1 MPVSGM
7 NHFTILTDDVP
18 ATQAFY
24 GELLGLTPGWRPA
37 FSFPGLWLYCGDTP
51 ILHVVGRDSLP
62 EQRNGV
68 IDHLAFTASGLAGYQ
83 QALDARAIAYDLR
96 RVPGNGQWQMF
107 FHDPNGAR
115 VELDFDASETPKDA

>member
-7 NHFTILTDDVP
+7 NHFTIITDDVP
-18 ATQAFY
+18 ATEAFY
-24 GELLGLTPGWRPA
+24 GELLGLRPGWRPA
-37 FSFPGLWLYCGDTP
+37 FAFPGLWLYCGDVP

-62 EQRNGV
+62 EQRTGV

-83 QALDARAIAYDLR
+83 ADLEARGIAYDLR
-96 RVPGNGQWQMF
+96 RLPGGGQWQMF

-115 VELDFDASETPKDA
+115 VELDFDAAETPKAG